1 MFGEGSRL
9 SELVGPSI
17 GGRRLAYG
25 RPLETT
31 VGAVPDDRDGPRKP
45 GPPRPGRSHVA
56 PNNTNNHSLGLRAPA
71 HAEIVGTC
79 VAKCQFHLF
88 ECDSVKE

>member
-9 SELVGPSI
+9 SEPVGPSI

-31 VGAVPDDRDGPRKP
+31 VGAAPDDRDGPRKP
-45 GPPRPGRSHVA
+45 GPRGRVGATLLRTTQTITAWAYGPRLYPQE
-56 PNNTNNHSLGLRAPA
+56 P
-71 HAEIVGTC
+71 
-79 VAKCQFHLF
+79 
-88 ECDSVKE
+88 